1 MQRLSAMIAVVVV
14 ALSVMACGT
23 DADPDAAATRG
34 EGRGVEAA
42 DLSAV
47 VRLRAADPLLQPL
60 MPWPREADD
69 AIATLRDDW
78 AASAWR
84 APAGESWA
92 ELDLLPFTGDAVA
105 LESLALGFDGPP
117 PDSLELLHA
126 AACGDGAATRLSWA
140 DPATPL
146 DLVGVRAGCL
156 RLEAS
161 SEAPY
166 VLTDLRLVA
175 RDAAIPLLEER
186 PASTPRPVVR
196 QVDSGVV
203 EGFYGVPWS
212 WRERRNMV
220 RHLARLG
227 LGVYLYGPKHD
238 PLHRAEWRSPYPPGE
253 MEEFRRLAELGAS
266 LGVRVFFGVS
276 PFIDWE
282 TDDQDSYE
290 HLLGKLRDFQAAG
303 IGAFVVLA
311 DDIEF
316 EVDAPVDGV
325 MGATHVEV
333 VNRLLADLRR
343 DDADVEV
350 WFVPTVYSDERVEQ
364 WEGGLDYLAALADL
378 APEVPVMWTG
388 PGTSN
393 ETLRAGDLDR
403 FVQVVGRKPVLW
415 ENHWANDGGDGF
427 TGRLPLGPYSGRDAA
442 VADALRGIVA
452 NPLIQGATSRLVV
465 TTLAGYLD
473 APGGAPAG
481 TRWEAAATAELPFTI
496 GAAADPARDAA
507 YLSRVQALFD
517 QEEKGPPGWQEM
529 EQAVA
534 ALEAAIPPSG
544 PLPVDEVGALLP
556 RFAALMTLPDD
567 VARSGMDPDLDDE
580 LVYPLRKVR
589 LVGEAGLFGLLALGD
604 RFAGATSSPH
614 EAAARAA
621 YEAALF
627 CRFVFS
633 EGHVGGLLDAI
644 AEIEPVDRGFVP
656 PVAGE
661 PFPACV
667 VGQELRWTPFTDC
680 LDPELFGLPG
690 ATQDEVDVRW
700 VPAAPGRYSVVAVC
714 HTAQGWGARVEE
726 LRCGP

>member
-1 MQRLSAMIAVVVV
+1 LQRLLAMIAGMVFV
-14 ALSVMACGT
+14 LSITACGT
-23 DADPDAAATRG
+23 DAAPDAADARG
-34 EGRGVEAA
+34 EGRGVETS

-69 AIATLRDDW
+69 AIATVRDDW

-84 APAGESWA
+84 APAGESWV
-92 ELDLLPFTGDAVA
+92 EFDLLPFAGGAVA
-105 LESLALGFDGPP
+105 LEALALSFDGPT

-126 AACGDGAATRLSWA
+126 AACGDEAATRLPWA
-140 DPATPL
+140 DPTTPL
-146 DLVGVRAGCL
+146 DLNGVRAGCL

-175 RDAAIPLLEER
+175 RDAAIPLLEGR
-186 PASTPRPVVR
+186 PVSTPRAVIR
-196 QVDSGVV
+196 HVDSGVV

-238 PLHRAEWRSPYPPGE
+238 PLHRAEWRSPYPPEE

-266 LGVRVFFGVS
+266 LGVRIFFGVS

-282 TDDQDSYE
+282 TDAQASYQ

-350 WFVPTVYSDERVEQ
+350 WFVPTVYSDERVDQ
-364 WEGGLDYLAALADL
+364 WEGGIDYLTALADL

-393 ETLRAGDLDR
+393 ETLRAADLDR

-427 TGRLPLGPYSGRDAA
+427 TGRLPLGPYAGREAA
-442 VADALRGIVA
+442 VAGALRGIVA

-473 APGGAPAG
+473 APAGAPTGA
-481 TRWEAAATAELPFTI
+481 RWEAAAAAELPFTI
-496 GAAADPARDAA
+496 GAAANPARDAA
-507 YLSRVQALFD
+507 YLSRIQALFD
-517 QEEKGPPGWQEM
+517 QEETGPPGWRAM
-529 EQAVA
+529 EQDVA
-534 ALEAAIPPSG
+534 AMEAALLPSG

-567 VARSGMDPDLDDE
+567 IARSGLDPDLDDE

-604 RFAGATSSPH
+604 RLAGAPSSPH
-614 EAAARAA
+614 EAVARAA
-621 YEAALF
+621 YEAAVF

-690 ATQDEVDVRW
+690 ATLDEAGVRW
-700 VPAAPGRYSVVAVC
+700 TPAAPGRYSVVAVC
-714 HTAQGWGARVEE
+714 HTEQGWGARVEE